1 MLMQVAIIVWASCL
15 QWLTDYNNF
24 RRYYLI
30 LGKEWGGAKLK
41 PIISV
46 QISIRFTRGKYRHR
60 SVGST
65 TTQERGSGVAGS
77 QNGWEEFEMS
87 PLRGEA
93 NGHPTSESPEG
104 HAGAG
109 SGT

>member
-1 MLMQVAIIVWASCL
+1 M
-15 QWLTDYNNF
+15 
-24 RRYYLI
+24 
-30 LGKEWGGAKLK
+30 
-41 PIISV
+41 
-46 QISIRFTRGKYRHR
+46 
-60 SVGST
+60 GST
-65 TTQERGSGVAGS
+65 TSQERSSGVAGS
-77 QNGWEEFEMS
+77 QNGRGEGVSPSSPGEEFEMS